1 VIEPIELEES
11 FLNHRW
17 PQREYGRVPSRYE

>member
-1 VIEPIELEES
+1 MIEPIELEET
-11 FLNHRW
+11 FVNHRW